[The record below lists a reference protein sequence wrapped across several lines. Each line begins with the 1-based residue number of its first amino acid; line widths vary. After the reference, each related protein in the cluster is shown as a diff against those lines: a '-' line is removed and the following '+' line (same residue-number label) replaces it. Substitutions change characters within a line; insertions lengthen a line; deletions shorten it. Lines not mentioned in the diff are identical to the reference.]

1 MRNLK
6 PLMIVAFVALT
17 VFCLPASAAAAPDKK
32 PKEKIEY
39 RDKKQKDK
47 RHRHPHAMRDKD
59 FEMMAGI
66 VKNAS
71 FGDRKIDVIRVACIG
86 SYFSSRQC
94 AQLLSLLSFD
104 NDKVKALEVIA
115 PRLVDMENADKII
128 KEFSFSSNKD
138 KAASILKRRNR

>member
-1 MRNLK
+1 MKNLK
-6 PLMIVAFVALT
+6 PLMIVAIVALT
-17 VFCLPASAAAAPDKK
+17 VFCLPASAAAPDKK
-32 PKEKIEY
+32 PKEQMEY
-39 RDKKQKDK
+39 RDKKPMNK

-59 FEMMAGI
+59 FKMMAGI

-71 FGDRKIDVIRVACIG
+71 FGDRKIDIIRVACIG

-104 NDKVKALEVIA
+104 DNKIKALEVIA

>member
-6 PLMIVAFVALT
+6 PLMIVAIVALT

-39 RDKKQKDK
+39 RDKKPMNK
-47 RHRHPHAMRDKD
+47 RYRHPRAMRDKD

-66 VKNAS
+66 VKNTS
-71 FGDRKIDVIRVACIG
+71 FDDKKIDVIRVACIG

-104 NDKVKALEVIA
+104 NNKMKALEVIA

-128 KEFSFSSNKD
+128 KEFSFSSSKE
-138 KAASILKRRNR
+138 KAVSILKRRKR

>member
-1 MRNLK
+1 MKNLK
-6 PLMIVAFVALT
+6 SLTIVAIVALT
-17 VFCLPASAAAAPDKK
+17 VFCLPASAAAPDKK
-32 PKEKIEY
+32 PKEKMEY
-39 RDKKQKDK
+39 RDKKPMNK
-47 RHRHPHAMRDKD
+47 RYRHPRAMRDKD

-71 FGDRKIDVIRVACIG
+71 FGDRKIDIIRVACIG

-115 PRLVDMENADKII
+115 TRLVDMENADKII
-128 KEFSFSSNKD
+128 KEFSFSSSKD
-138 KAASILKRRNR
+138 KAVSILQHRKR